1 MRIIKYMLSILVLAV
16 SVHTVSAEATFPYGE
31 QVDSQ
36 YYSEESTNT
45 NALLKQHTTT
55 DKDSLLNKLLA
66 MYGLDDYNGEDKA
79 IHFVKGIINL
89 LLSLASF
96 VVFVWLIYGFY
107 MMFFSEHEEGMD
119 RARKIIKMTFIAL
132 LLIGVSRLLVN
143 FFFYLFEQFTSP
155 PAS

>member
-1 MRIIKYMLSILVLAV
+1 MRIIKYILGVLVLAV
-16 SVHTVSAEATFPYGE
+16 SVHTASAQTEFPYGK
-31 QVDSQ
+31 QIDGK

-45 NALLKQHTTT
+45 STLLKQHTTT

-66 MYGLDDYNGEDKA
+66 MYGLNDYDGEDKA

-89 LLSLASF
+89 VLSLASF
-96 VVFVWLIYGFY
+96 IVFVRLIYGFY

-132 LLIGVSRLLVN
+132 LLIGVSRLLVT
-143 FFFYLFEQFTSP
+143 FFFYLFTEFTKPS
-155 PAS
+155 S